1 MADEVLGISGS
12 MDISD
17 IQKSINDLI
26 GHMQKLNLETDKLS
40 KHFNENFA
48 KIEASSAD
56 AATKQKQA
64 MELYSSS
71 IEQAKKQMATLP
83 EQIKAASK
91 EALSFSDSCVSI
103 KNKMMDLKI
112 GSDEFAKLNAELQQ
126 NQRAAEQA
134 MQRHEELSNSFN
146 GLTNF
151 VANAS
156 ASIDAFNGIS
166 AAATGST
173 GLNAVSHGAVTAALA
188 GETAGRA
195 ANTEAMGKET
205 EAMTENSQASQSQ
218 VENLEQK
225 KTLTN
230 EYSSALD
237 KLTEKIRNNQQVS
250 EQQIQNE
257 INLAQERIKQL
268 EEEKSKKEE
277 LASAK
282 YSEYEKYSSDA
293 ILGDPAK
300 KEENLSKA
308 KEAVDAYNQLASEIN
323 NTDNNIRQIN
333 ASINALNSELYANSN
348 AVRNSQDSLSESI
361 NQTKNAAEALNN
373 ESQKGADNDP
383 WQVQGKSVEF
393 LTDELEAARK
403 KETELNKELEKAQ
416 EYINK
421 NPNKAGTETFAKKV
435 EEVNKA
441 NKGLSEQKEKI
452 NAITAELK
460 KQGVEIDK
468 NTAKTKKQ
476 ANEVG
481 GLFKQLKGG
490 FGGGFGS
497 IFNTLLSGKFLGWA
511 TAIGAVA
518 KGLWDASKA
527 SEEYRKALMPLKHYM
542 DDMDFKTIRQDIMAL
557 TATTSK
563 SASDMAGAATYFV
576 KVWEGLRTSP
586 EALITMVKSANEF
599 AVLSGKSSA
608 EAAKA
613 IANIASEYHLT
624 AQQATQISAMIA
636 NAAKN
641 TTSSFGEMAS
651 AISSA
656 GSQAALYGVSFKDM
670 TTLIGYSANQFGGAS
685 KAASKFNMML
695 MTMSGLEAKFRPSAV
710 GMVKALENLKEAYDR
725 GERPQDKFMKRQ
737 RAAAE
742 YFIKNADAI
751 KKYGQA
757 IDNTN
762 EKDKLLAD
770 RQTTAEANLNKL
782 KNSWNGL
789 LTSLNVNLTP
799 ILNNILQFF
808 NRIIGGA
815 QRTADELAFL
825 KDFRAKNPTKTGAAS
840 SGMVTFSNGS
850 NEEAEL
856 KEYRRQRDDIKN
868 KFASYFKI
876 AKSKYKDASL
886 DAQINIANNALV
898 SFYKQN
904 QQDYNRISKSMFN
917 SMLPKLRAQ
926 AAAMEMKPVNSGDI
940 GDGGDNGND
949 ALKEANKKAKQTEE
963 LLKMQRKERL
973 DAERQQLATQQS
985 ERDARIA
992 AISDDAERE
1001 RQAMIAAHE
1010 KRMEEIERQKKD
1022 MLENNIQKAAS
1033 KYQKKH
1039 ENDKNYKGFFTQGL
1053 EKNVSLT
1060 QDQIRQLNAMYDKE
1074 VAEYSRMI
1082 MERQNKDDEYR
1093 LQYLEKYG
1101 YMYEQRA
1108 AIAEKYGKD
1117 IAKATN
1123 EWQKKSLEEEKKAAL
1138 SSFDLKQFQ
1147 ENINW
1152 DALLGDIS
1160 RYTKKALKEVQKQIR
1175 AFMQTD
1181 EYKAFNPTEK
1191 QVIIKGLQTIE
1202 NATTTGLPFGEY
1214 AKALR
1219 ELREASRANE
1229 SAQGAKEIAYSNPQ
1243 SSDEIR
1249 RKADENAK
1257 SAAERLK
1264 NAQDKAAGS
1273 GGMLADRLTLIAA
1286 TMTKLGSSTQMSLS
1300 EVGGAI
1306 TGVLQGLGAIGE
1318 KASGIIGAVIGL
1330 MDMIG
1335 EQGYDGF
1342 MKNIFSS
1349 IGNALIGIFSSSISP
1364 FGMATKALGI
1374 KWKPDNSS
1382 WEKADKRYKDLSEIW
1397 SDLISKKQEY
1407 LNMSWGV
1414 EAENIGEETQKL
1426 IEMERQQAILA
1437 GIQRT
1442 HAGSS
1447 WNSHSYGYRMWNKN
1461 SSNRNDNIGR
1471 VNTGLNNNASSIKW
1485 KDVNTAIEQELKA
1498 AGLGNASFQKIEDLL
1513 YMSSDQ
1519 LLWIKENYAGLWST
1533 LDSVYRGYLEDI
1545 IKYGEAADDAIES
1558 VKEQILG
1565 TSLDSV
1571 FDSAL
1576 SSLQNYADGAE
1587 NVFDEINQNW
1597 QKMINNMLVNSAIG
1611 NNLRAKLDEWYQKWY
1626 AAYDGDKKIDG
1637 KEIANLKEEYNEII
1651 KNAKDEIDALRESG
1665 LIKDIDEDS
1674 QSATAKAI
1682 SNITY
1687 DQANALEGR
1696 LTAIQICGEQQLTE
1710 IQIQTKYQERMTAT
1724 LDSLRLSVQNID
1736 SNIETMVGI
1745 QTSMNEHLEKI
1756 SMNTSVLPG
1765 MATNIGKMYKKIENM

>member
-56 AATKQKQA
+56 AATKQKLT

-218 VENLEQK
+218 VENMEQK

-237 KLTEKIRNNQQVS
+237 TLTEKIRNNQQVS

-277 LASAK
+277 LMSAK

-323 NTDNNIRQIN
+323 NTDNSIRQIN
-333 ASINALNSELYANSN
+333 ASINALNSELYENSN
-348 AVRNSQDSLSESI
+348 AVKNSQDSLSESI

-373 ESQKGADNDP
+373 ETNKAADNDP
-383 WQVQGKSVEF
+383 FGVQKMSIET
-393 LTDELEAARK
+393 LKAEYEATTQRIAELK
-403 KETELNKELEKAQ
+403 KEYDGFINKGGEEKYAEKMAKNASETKELNEKL
-416 EYINK
+416 
-421 NPNKAGTETFAKKV
+421 KAV
-435 EEVNKA
+435 
-441 NKGLSEQKEKI
+441 
-452 NAITAELK
+452 TAELK

-476 ANEVG
+476 ANEVS
-481 GLFKQLKGG
+481 GLFKQFKGG
-490 FGGGFGS
+490 FGGGVGG
-497 IFNTLLSGKFLGWA
+497 IFNTLLNGKFLGWA

-527 SEEYRKALMPLKHYM
+527 AEEYRKSLMPLKHYM
-542 DDMDFKTIRQDIMAL
+542 DDMDFKTVRQDIMAL

-576 KVWEGLRTSP
+576 KVWESLRTSP

-599 AVLSGKSSA
+599 AILSGKSSA

-613 IANIASEYHLT
+613 IANLASEYHLT
-624 AQQATQISAMIA
+624 AQQASQMSTMIA

-641 TTSSFGEMAS
+641 TTSSFDEMAS

-799 ILNNILQFF
+799 ILTNILQFF

-856 KEYRRQRDDIKN
+856 KEYRRQRDEIKN

-876 AKSKYKDASL
+876 AKSKYKDASV

-940 GDGGDNGND
+940 GDGGNNGND
-949 ALKEANKKAKQTEE
+949 TLKEINKKAKQTEE

-973 DAERQQLATQQS
+973 DAEKQQLAAQQM

-1033 KYQKKH
+1033 EYQKKH
-1039 ENDKNYKGFFTQGL
+1039 ENDKSYKGFFTQGL

-1108 AIAEKYGKD
+1108 AIAEKYDKQ
-1117 IAKATN
+1117 IAKATS

-1181 EYKAFNPTEK
+1181 KYKSWNPTEK
-1191 QVIIKGLQTIE
+1191 QVIIQGLQKIDS
-1202 NATTTGLPFGEY
+1202 ATTTGLPFGEY

-1219 ELREASRANE
+1219 ELKEAKGNYASAEANKNSVE
-1229 SAQGAKEIAYSNPQ
+1229 NNTEATDAIKKFANKNFIEAQK
-1243 SSDEIR
+1243 R
-1249 RKADENAK
+1249 LAD
-1257 SAAERLK
+1257 AEK
-1264 NAQDKAAGS
+1264 NAENS
-1273 GGMLADRLTLIAA
+1273 GKMLNDRLILLSSAF
-1286 TMTKLGSSTQMSLS
+1286 TKLGSSATLSLS
-1300 EVGGAI
+1300 EVGGTI
-1306 TGVLQGLGAIGE
+1306 TGVLTSLKVMGEKTGGIVGAALGLADIINQQGL
-1318 KASGIIGAVIGL
+1318 
-1330 MDMIG
+1330 
-1335 EQGYDGF
+1335 DGF
-1342 MKNIFSS
+1342 
-1349 IGNALIGIFSSSISP
+1349 IGNLGESVGNLMGQLVKWSPVGLIGKA
-1364 FGMATKALGI
+1364 FGLDLGFGA
-1374 KWKPDNSS
+1374 PDYSE
-1382 WEKADKRYKDLSEIW
+1382 WQKADAKYKELSNVW
-1397 SDLISKKQEY
+1397 DSLIGKKQEY

-1414 EAENIGEETQKL
+1414 EAEKTGEEILRL
-1426 IEMERQQAILA
+1426 IEMERQQVALA
-1437 GIQRT
+1437 AKARLDSGAS
-1442 HAGSS
+1442 AGS
-1447 WNSHSYGYRMWNKN
+1447 HSIWYRMWKGSYKSTRGDNMGATDNYIDKN
-1461 SSNRNDNIGR
+1461 AGIN
-1471 VNTGLNNNASSIKW
+1471 W
-1485 KDVNTAIEQELKA
+1485 QDVNTSVVRGLKN
-1498 AGLGNASFQKIEDLL
+1498 AGLGNTTFESMYDMIN
-1513 YMSSDQ
+1513 MTSDQ
-1519 LLWIKENYAGLWST
+1519 LLWIKENYAGLWAAM
-1533 LDSVYRGYLEDI
+1533 DSDFRGYLEDI
-1545 IKYGEAADDAIES
+1545 ITYGEKAKDA
-1558 VKEQILG
+1558 VKAVQEQILN
-1565 TSLDSV
+1565 TSLDNV

-1626 AAYDGDKKIDG
+1626 AAYDDDKKIDG
-1637 KEIANLKEEYNEII
+1637 KEIADLKEEYNEII

-1724 LDSLRLSVQNID
+1724 LDSLRLPVQNID

-1745 QTSMNEHLEKI
+1745 QSSMNEHLEKI

>member
-218 VENLEQK
+218 VENMEQK

-237 KLTEKIRNNQQVS
+237 TLTEKIRNNQQVS

-277 LASAK
+277 LMSAK

-323 NTDNNIRQIN
+323 NTDNSIRQIN
-333 ASINALNSELYANSN
+333 ASINALNSELYENSN
-348 AVRNSQDSLSESI
+348 AVKNSQDSLSESI

-373 ESQKGADNDP
+373 ETNKAADNDP
-383 WQVQGKSVEF
+383 FGVQKMSIET
-393 LTDELEAARK
+393 LKAEYEATTQRIAELK
-403 KETELNKELEKAQ
+403 KEYDGFINKGGEEKYAEKMDKNASETKELNEKL
-416 EYINK
+416 
-421 NPNKAGTETFAKKV
+421 KAV
-435 EEVNKA
+435 
-441 NKGLSEQKEKI
+441 
-452 NAITAELK
+452 TAELK

-490 FGGGFGS
+490 FGGGVGG

-511 TAIGAVA
+511 TAIGAIA

-527 SEEYRKALMPLKHYM
+527 AEEYRKSLMPLKHYM
-542 DDMDFKTIRQDIMAL
+542 DGMDFKTVRQDIMAL

-576 KVWEGLRTSP
+576 KVWESLRTSP

-599 AVLSGKSSA
+599 AILSGKSSA

-613 IANIASEYHLT
+613 IANLASEYHLT
-624 AQQATQISAMIA
+624 AQQASQMSAMIA

-641 TTSSFGEMAS
+641 TTSSFDEMAS

-868 KFASYFKI
+868 KFATYFKI
-876 AKSKYKDASL
+876 AKSKYKDASV

-940 GDGGDNGND
+940 GDGGNNGND
-949 ALKEANKKAKQTEE
+949 TLKEINKKAKQTEE

-973 DAERQQLATQQS
+973 DAEKQQLAAQQM

-1033 KYQKKH
+1033 EYQKKH

-1074 VAEYSRMI
+1074 VADYSRMI

-1108 AIAEKYGKD
+1108 AIAEKYDKQ
-1117 IAKATN
+1117 IAKATS
-1123 EWQKKSLEEEKKAAL
+1123 EWQKKSLEEEKKSAL

-1147 ENINW
+1147 ANINW

-1181 EYKAFNPTEK
+1181 EYKALNPTEK
-1191 QVIIKGLQTIE
+1191 QVIIRGLQKIE
-1202 NATTTGLPFGEY
+1202 SATTTGLPFGEY

-1219 ELREASRANE
+1219 ELKEARRANE

-1264 NAQDKAAGS
+1264 NAQDKAASS
-1273 GGMLADRLTLIAA
+1273 GGNLADRLTLIAA

-1318 KASGIIGAVIGL
+1318 KAGGIVGAILGL
-1330 MDMIG
+1330 LDMIG
-1335 EQGYDGF
+1335 QQGLDGF
-1342 MKNIFSS
+1342 
-1349 IGNALIGIFSSSISP
+1349 IGNVLGSVGKAVGGIFNSVGKIFGLDLGLGGADYSEWQKADAKYKELSNVWDSLIG
-1364 FGMATKALGI
+1364 
-1374 KWKPDNSS
+1374 
-1382 WEKADKRYKDLSEIW
+1382 
-1397 SDLISKKQEY
+1397 KKQEY
-1407 LNMSWGV
+1407 LNMSWGI
-1414 EAENIGEETQKL
+1414 EAEKTGEEISRL
-1426 IEMERQQAILA
+1426 IEMERQQVALA
-1437 GIQRT
+1437 AKARLDSGAS
-1442 HAGSS
+1442 AGS
-1447 WNSHSYGYRMWNKN
+1447 HSIWYRMWKGSYKSTRGDNMGATDNYIDKN
-1461 SSNRNDNIGR
+1461 AGIN
-1471 VNTGLNNNASSIKW
+1471 W
-1485 KDVNTAIEQELKA
+1485 QDVNTSVVRGLKN
-1498 AGLGNASFQKIEDLL
+1498 AGLGNATFESMYDMIN
-1513 YMSSDQ
+1513 MTSDQ
-1519 LLWIKENYAGLWST
+1519 LLWIKENYAGLWAAM
-1533 LDSVYRGYLEDI
+1533 DSDFRGYLEDI
-1545 IKYGEAADDAIES
+1545 ITYGEKAEDA
-1558 VKEQILG
+1558 VKAVQEQILG
-1565 TSLDSV
+1565 TSLDNV

-1626 AAYDGDKKIDG
+1626 AAYDSDKKIDG
-1637 KEIANLKEEYNEII
+1637 KEIADLKEEYNEII

-1710 IQIQTKYQERMTAT
+1710 IQIQTKYQERMCTT
-1724 LDSLRLSVQNID
+1724 LDDILVPMRDMD

-1745 QTSMNEHLEKI
+1745 QTSMNEHLEAI
-1756 SMNTSVLPG
+1756 SNNTKCLPG
-1765 MATNIGKMYKKIENM
+1765 MAADINKMKKKIENM